1 MTTLKEAPLTGL
13 RKAAVLMVL
22 LGDEA
27 ASSIYSTLPPFEVQR
42 LTQEITELGYV
53 SGEIADKV
61 LQEYQQLS
69 LTQEYLAQGGPEYAE
84 NLLIK
89 SFGEQEAKAIL
100 EQVILSQE
108 ESAANFDFLQ
118 KADPE
123 ILTKFIEDEHPQTIA
138 LILAHLGVKSSSALL
153 TLLSRE
159 VQGKVVERLAEMRQ
173 FSSELANEVS
183 LVLYDKMSAIGK
195 QSRRSY
201 GGIKVVAELLN
212 SIEQTY
218 GKSIL
223 DTIEQS
229 NPELSVE
236 IRNVMFTF
244 EDLLNVD
251 DHGIRELLSQMD
263 KRTLAIA
270 LKGAQDELR
279 AHIFH
284 SMSSR
289 AVLML
294 QEDMEILG
302 PMRSRDVMKA
312 QQETVNLARKLE
324 AQGKLVLKGGQD
336 EEYIV

>member
-1 MTTLKEAPLTGL
+1 
-13 RKAAVLMVL
+13 MVL

-27 ASSIYSTLPPFEVQR
+27 ASSIYTSLPPFEVQR

-53 SGEIADKV
+53 SSEMAAKV

-84 NLLIK
+84 TLLIK
-89 SFGEQEAKAIL
+89 TFGEEQARDIL
-100 EQVILSQE
+100 GQVILAQE

-123 ILTKFIEDEHPQTIA
+123 MLVKFVEDEHPQTIA
-138 LILAHLGVKSSSALL
+138 LILAHLGVKSSSS
-153 TLLSRE
+153 LLSLLPKE
-159 VQGKVVERLAEMRQ
+159 VQSKVVERLAEMRQ
-173 FSSELANEVS
+173 FSSELAHKVS

-195 QSRRSY
+195 QSHRSY
-201 GGIKVVAELLN
+201 GGIKVVADLLN
-212 SIEQTY
+212 SIDQTS

-223 DTIEQS
+223 ETIEQN
-229 NPELSVE
+229 NPEMSVA

-251 DHGIRELLSQMD
+251 DHGIRELLAQMD
-263 KRTLAIA
+263 KKTLAIA

-289 AVLML
+289 AVQML

-302 PMRSRDVMKA
+302 PVRSREVMKA

-324 AQGKLVLKGGQD
+324 AQGKLVLKGAQD
-336 EEYIV
+336 QEEDYIV